1 MTALLSPHHTLL
13 CTNNGANMLTSTV
26 LGGGIAHGVTRIIID
41 RYKAFQRCFRASL
54 EGFAM
59 SIGSMTMVVK
69 AIQRIGSMTMVVKAI
84 QRIGS
89 MTMVVKAIQRI
100 GSMTNVIKVNIYGNQ
115 EVKRLTMR

>member
-1 MTALLSPHHTLL
+1 MTLSHSYNISLSLRKSSNVLIP
-13 CTNNGANMLTSTV
+13 TV
-26 LGGGIAHGVTRIIID
+26 LGGIARSVTRIIID

-59 SIGSMTMVVK
+59 SIGSMTNVIK
-69 AIQRIGSMTMVVKAI
+69 TIP
-84 QRIGS
+84 
-89 MTMVVKAIQRI
+89 RI

>member
-1 MTALLSPHHTLL
+1 MTLSHSYNISLSL
-13 CTNNGANMLTSTV
+13 RKSSNVLTPTV
-26 LGGGIAHGVTRIIID
+26 LGGGIARSVTRIIID

-59 SIGSMTMVVK
+59 SIGSMTNVIK
-69 AIQRIGSMTMVVKAI
+69 TIP
-84 QRIGS
+84 
-89 MTMVVKAIQRI
+89 RI

>member
-1 MTALLSPHHTLL
+1 
-13 CTNNGANMLTSTV
+13 MLIPTV
-26 LGGGIAHGVTRIIID
+26 LGGGCSARSVTRIIID

-59 SIGSMTMVVK
+59 SIGSMTNVIK
-69 AIQRIGSMTMVVKAI
+69 TIP
-84 QRIGS
+84 
-89 MTMVVKAIQRI
+89 RI

>member
-1 MTALLSPHHTLL
+1 MTALPTIYITLY
-13 CTNNGANMLTSTV
+13 NHLTHND
-26 LGGGIAHGVTRIIID
+26 LGEGICYGIASSATYSVIH
-41 RYKAFQRCFRASL
+41 KAFQRCFRASL

-59 SIGSMTMVVK
+59 S
-69 AIQRIGSMTMVVKAI
+69 
-84 QRIGS
+84 IGS